1 MVLLRLHVS
10 LEAATYERFYYGMI
24 AALWMDVDK
33 RLEMVKAKYKHS
45 QKDLRIA
52 QGSLIQSLIEY
63 DEARLRSS
71 CRIITSYLSMLRA
84 SSLMIVCWQLPCGGT
99 CMAAQASIRSTSD
112 G

>member
-33 RLEMVKAKYKHS
+33 RLEVVKSRYKHS

-52 QGSLIQSLIEY
+52 QGTLIQSLIEY
-63 DEARLRSS
+63 DEARLK
-71 CRIITSYLSMLRA
+71 CLYQIFTPIPFRA
-84 SSLMIVCWQLPCGGT
+84 FLLTIACWQPPCGET
-99 CMAAQASIRSTSD
+99 CTAVHVSTRSTS
-112 G
+112 GA